1 MLLPK
6 FVESGSSPLA
16 QGTPRSDPRQCPGPR
31 LIPVYTGIMAV
42 HAESRQYPGAHP
54 RSRGEHRASVSV
66 AGRSSG
72 LSPLAR
78 GTFNLRTG
86 FRSGFGSSPLTQ
98 GTRSP
103 PRPRKRRR
111 RLIPARA
118 GNMTGEQWS
127 SVTMSAHPRSRGE
140 HTGEDR
146 CYPCWQGSSPLA
158 RGTCRGCSGP
168 PALKRLIPARAG
180 NMAPTGRHSRQATA
194 HPRSRGE
201 HSVSSLGGGVLV
213 GSSPLARGTF
223 GTGRALNVRVRLIPA
238 RAGNITLC

>member
-1 MLLPK
+1 MHREHPGQTLANALDP
-6 FVESGSSPLA
+6 GSSPFTRGLW
-16 QGTPRSDPRQCPGPR
+16 QFTLSHGNTLGLTPARAGNIGLPCLWRAGR
-31 LIPVYTGIMAV
+31 PVY
-42 HAESRQYPGAHP
+42 P
-54 RSRGEHRASVSV
+54 RSRGEHLT
-66 AGRSSG
+66 SG
-72 LSPLAR
+72 
-78 GTFNLRTG
+78 TG

>member
-78 GTFNLRTG
+78 GTFNLRN
-86 FRSGFGSSPLTQ
+86 RLQ
-98 GTRSP
+98 VRL
-103 PRPRKRRR
+103 
-111 RLIPARA
+111 RLIPAHA
-118 GNMTGEQWS
+118 GNTQPAAPAK
-127 SVTMSAHPRSRGE
+127 TPPPAHPRSRGE